1 MDFNQLMARMRELD
15 QPAVEQPTS
24 EECGMPPPGM
34 GMPPM
39 PSKPDVPPPS
49 MSVNLNA
56 QGLENIEDMMKLFQK
71 VNPDMM
77 GPKEPMPTLGMEP
90 SIMSIKPSL
99 PPLKM
104 LPDFDADNDDKI
116 GGEEDPMMKMD
127 LDKDDSEMDSDYD
140 KDGKLDAH
148 EKDHAS
154 EKPLLKSLDRDSDG
168 DHDMDDLDAEKKD
181 KEEAFGNSVGDSE
194 PETMD
199 VDSVVPD
206 GNDLH
211 KKKNMFKAAAGGDN
225 PMAAE
230 STDLRSQIRAE
241 LLRRLEEAKGVK

>member
-15 QPAVEQPTS
+15 QPSQPAVEDG
-24 EECGMPPPGM
+24 CGMPPPGMGM

-104 LPDFDADNDDKI
+104 LPDLDADNDDKI
-116 GGEEDPMMKMD
+116 GGEKDHMEPDGDEGPDPMKPS
-127 LDKDDSEMDSDYD
+127 DD
-140 KDGKLDAH
+140 
-148 EKDHAS
+148 
-154 EKPLLKSLDRDSDG
+154 DG
-168 DHDMDDLDAEKKD
+168 DEEKEKKD
-181 KEEAFGNSVGDSE
+181 KEEAFANSMDDSE
-194 PETMD
+194 PDYMNID
-199 VDSVVPD
+199 AAVPD
-206 GNDLH
+206 GNDLN
-211 KKKNMFKAAAGGDN
+211 KPKNTYPKVAGGDN
-225 PMAAE
+225 PMKKME
-230 STDLRSQIRAE
+230 SGDLRAQIRAE
-241 LLRRLEEAKGVK
+241 LLQRLAEAKGVK